1 MQSPPSIAA
10 FTKGLQALGWTDGQ
24 NLKIEYRWS
33 AGNLDLMKEYARE
46 LVALKLDLI
55 VAHTTQV
62 VAALRQET
70 TTIPIV
76 FVVVSDPVGSGFVN
90 SLANPGG
97 NITGF
102 INIESSLGGKWVELL
117 KEVAPR
123 TTHAAIIFNPETAPY
138 AEYYRQPFETAARS
152 FGIKPTA
159 AVVRSAA
166 EIEQALVAVG
176 AQAGGGLVIMPDIF
190 LGRSDNLNLIVS
202 LAARQHL
209 PAIYPYRF
217 MAAAG
222 GLLSYGIDNRDLF
235 GRASTYVDRILKG
248 AKPANLPVQLP
259 TKFEFVINLKT
270 AKALGLEMPL
280 RFSATRRR
288 GDRMRRR
295 EFITLLGGAA
305 AAWPLAARAQQP
317 AMPVIGFL
325 NGQSAQAF
333 APVVASFRRGLNE
346 AGYVEGQNVAIEYR
360 WAEGRLDR
368 LPPLAAD
375 LVRRQVAVI
384 AATGGN
390 NSALVAKTTTS
401 TIPIVF
407 TSSDNPVERGLV
419 ASINRPGG
427 NVTGVSW
434 FDAELG
440 PKRLGLL
447 HELVPNVTIVAL
459 LINPNNPESVRQP
472 AELQEAVRVIGLQ
485 LVVLTATNAGDI
497 EAAFMAMVQNR
508 VGALLVG
515 SDPFF
520 VNLREQIVALAA
532 QHAIPTLAGREVV
545 GANGLMSYGS
555 SLADAYRRAGIQ
567 TARILKGAK
576 PSDLPVDQA
585 TKFELIINL
594 KTAKA
599 LGLDVPP
606 TLLARADEVI
616 E

>member
-1 MQSPPSIAA
+1 
-10 FTKGLQALGWTDGQ
+10 
-24 NLKIEYRWS
+24 
-33 AGNLDLMKEYARE
+33 MK
-46 LVALKLDLI
+46 
-55 VAHTTQV
+55 
-62 VAALRQET
+62 
-70 TTIPIV
+70 
-76 FVVVSDPVGSGFVN
+76 
-90 SLANPGG
+90 
-97 NITGF
+97 
-102 INIESSLGGKWVELL
+102 
-117 KEVAPR
+117 
-123 TTHAAIIFNPETAPY
+123 
-138 AEYYRQPFETAARS
+138 
-152 FGIKPTA
+152 
-159 AVVRSAA
+159 
-166 EIEQALVAVG
+166 
-176 AQAGGGLVIMPDIF
+176 
-190 LGRSDNLNLIVS
+190 
-202 LAARQHL
+202 
-209 PAIYPYRF
+209 
-217 MAAAG
+217 
-222 GLLSYGIDNRDLF
+222 
-235 GRASTYVDRILKG
+235 
-248 AKPANLPVQLP
+248 
-259 TKFEFVINLKT
+259 
-270 AKALGLEMPL
+270 
-280 RFSATRRR
+280 
-288 GDRMRRR
+288 RR
-295 EFITLLGGAA
+295 EFITLLCGAA
-305 AAWPLAARAQQP
+305 AAWPLAAHGQQP

-325 NGQSAQAF
+325 NGQTERAF
-333 APVVASFRRGLNE
+333 AHVVAAFRRGLAE

-390 NSALVAKTTTS
+390 NSALVAKSMTS

-459 LINPNNPESVRQP
+459 LTNPNNPESVRQP
-472 AELQEAVRVIGLQ
+472 AELQAAVRAIGLQ
-485 LVVLTATNAGDI
+485 LVVLTATNAGEI

-520 VNLREQIVALAA
+520 LNRRDQVVALAA
-532 QHAIPTLAGREVV
+532 QHAIPTISGREMT

-555 SLADAYRRAGIQ
+555 SLADAYRRAGVH

-585 TKFELIINL
+585 TKFEFIINL

-599 LGLDVPP
+599 LGLEVPP

>member
-1 MQSPPSIAA
+1 
-10 FTKGLQALGWTDGQ
+10 
-24 NLKIEYRWS
+24 
-33 AGNLDLMKEYARE
+33 MK
-46 LVALKLDLI
+46 
-55 VAHTTQV
+55 
-62 VAALRQET
+62 
-70 TTIPIV
+70 
-76 FVVVSDPVGSGFVN
+76 
-90 SLANPGG
+90 
-97 NITGF
+97 
-102 INIESSLGGKWVELL
+102 
-117 KEVAPR
+117 
-123 TTHAAIIFNPETAPY
+123 
-138 AEYYRQPFETAARS
+138 
-152 FGIKPTA
+152 
-159 AVVRSAA
+159 
-166 EIEQALVAVG
+166 
-176 AQAGGGLVIMPDIF
+176 
-190 LGRSDNLNLIVS
+190 
-202 LAARQHL
+202 
-209 PAIYPYRF
+209 
-217 MAAAG
+217 
-222 GLLSYGIDNRDLF
+222 
-235 GRASTYVDRILKG
+235 
-248 AKPANLPVQLP
+248 
-259 TKFEFVINLKT
+259 
-270 AKALGLEMPL
+270 
-280 RFSATRRR
+280 
-288 GDRMRRR
+288 RR

-472 AELQEAVRVIGLQ
+472 AELQEAARAIGLQ

-497 EAAFMAMVQNR
+497 DSRVHGNGAKSRWRAPRRQRSVLCESARTNRRAGSAACN
-508 VGALLVG
+508 
-515 SDPFF
+515 SD
-520 VNLREQIVALAA
+520 
-532 QHAIPTLAGREVV
+532 HLAGR
-545 GANGLMSYGS
+545 
-555 SLADAYRRAGIQ
+555 
-567 TARILKGAK
+567 
-576 PSDLPVDQA
+576 
-585 TKFELIINL
+585 
-594 KTAKA
+594 
-599 LGLDVPP
+599 
-606 TLLARADEVI
+606 
-616 E
+616 